1 MTTSPAK
8 DVDSIETTAAVE
20 EMISRAKDVD
30 SIETTAA
37 VEEMATS
44 QWRKM
49 LTRPKLQRR

>member
-20 EMISRAKDVD
+20 EMTTSPAKDVD

-37 VEEMATS
+37 VE
-44 QWRKM
+44 K
-49 LTRPKLQRR
+49 